1 MAPPSPAPCTSQ
13 APRAEMPASPE
24 HPGTLRPWPG
34 SRAEK
39 SDQTEPGLN
48 PRASPAH
55 SNHEKMFFLQESF
68 QPQLQNHPAAP
79 CITVSPLQLKHR
91 GKPPARKLDVTFHLA
106 VLSTDLCAGDLI
118 NKLRSLDP
126 SQPGAG
132 CLQFP
137 ASLGTKRPP
146 STAGLRLSRRSD
158 PGAGGGFSCPHLSSQ
173 CFHGTTAPKDPF
185 PSHHPAPRSALGAL
199 CYPLVSVFNSKMH
212 LNIKKASH
220 PPPPIGL
227 TDCLL
232 RCWSGDTLLE
242 RLNFPYPI
250 TSNIYVN

>member
-1 MAPPSPAPCTSQ
+1 
-13 APRAEMPASPE
+13 MPASPA

-34 SRAEK
+34 SRAELSWAIRPSLGWTPEHLQPTPTRK
-39 SDQTEPGLN
+39 IF
-48 PRASPAH
+48 
-55 SNHEKMFFLQESF
+55 FFLQESF
-68 QPQLQNHPAAP
+68 QSQLQNHPAAP
-79 CITVSPLQLKHR
+79 CRTASPLQPKRR
-91 GKPPARKLDVTFHLA
+91 GKPPARKLDVTFHLD

-118 NKLRSLDP
+118 NKLCSLDP
-126 SQPGAG
+126 SQPGAD

-137 ASLGTKRPP
+137 TSLGTGRPP
-146 STAGLRLSRRSD
+146 STAGLRLSRHSD
-158 PGAGGGFSCPHLSSQ
+158 PDAGGCLSCPHLSSQ
-173 CFHGTTAPKDPF
+173 RFHGTTAPKDPF

-199 CYPLVSVFNSKMH
+199 CYPLVSVFNSKMY

-250 TSNIYVN
+250 TSNIYVNWAYSALILVACSFL